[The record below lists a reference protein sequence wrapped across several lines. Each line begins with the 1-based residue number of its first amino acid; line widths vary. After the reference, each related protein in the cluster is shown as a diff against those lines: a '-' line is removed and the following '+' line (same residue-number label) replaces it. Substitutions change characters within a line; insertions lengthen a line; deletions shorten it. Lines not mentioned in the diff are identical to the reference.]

1 MILAAQ
7 NERTHSATFAQ
18 VINLTMRR
26 CVFLLG
32 LCLLCGA
39 FASVDGYL
47 RPAQGGLLR
56 PPDAASTDDGFFN
69 LPSSHLYIRVVFF
82 VVPDA
87 EAAPSAPSE
96 PSSGFDPKGHL
107 RDVVSHVSCRH
118 LSARVLTC
126 PFRV

>member
-7 NERTHSATFAQ
+7 NERTHSARFVQ

-39 FASVDGYL
+39 FASVDGH
-47 RPAQGGLLR
+47 LR